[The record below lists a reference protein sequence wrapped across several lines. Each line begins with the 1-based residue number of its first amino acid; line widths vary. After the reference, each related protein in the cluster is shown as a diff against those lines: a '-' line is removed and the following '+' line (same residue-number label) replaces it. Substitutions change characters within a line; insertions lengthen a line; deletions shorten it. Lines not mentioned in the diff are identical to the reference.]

1 MGKGNTFK
9 EHHGLI
15 DNYPNME
22 YKDKSKAKELIE
34 NLSANTDWEGE
45 KKYKKNDLSEL
56 DLYNMVNTNEA
67 QAISLI
73 KNFFRKTEKEDHFTD
88 ESNTKEFITEK
99 GIEYLNK
106 TLEEAIGFYER
117 TLKRSIEETFFKKRK
132 EWGRF
137 FDTTEDVLHFLMAN
151 SSGWSKPWVG
161 ERHIICSLM
170 KIAHCINIKNQIEDD
185 LENTENIFDDI
196 SERHIYPYFKNKQQN
211 SINPEKMKW
220 KCKKW
225 EKGKY
230 KTFWTIGRKLHFRWS
245 ARIKDDDMIIL
256 KMLSNP
262 EYGDVSAIKDIYG
275 KRNECDNKE
284 DALLLI
290 QYHWIN
296 VYKRDPKTKLKIKNL
311 FGKTKE
317 ETDMFIA
324 SMRKYLDKDF
334 WHFLDNASHQRDD
347 GKNSEDYEDAKLI
360 WPLTDNN
367 GKAHS
372 VETQFNLINNKNES
386 HFSHHRI
393 YKMKAIIEAVVRLQW
408 YAREEYIR
416 HIIKENLQEHKEIT
430 EMEEPGVVP
439 ELFYLGGNTDPNNS
453 KPAEE
458 AIFNHFIEQ
467 GNIVPL
473 HFKEDKK
480 QICKTYTTKK
490 SRTRFHS
497 SQENNDMYPENINI
511 K

>member
-1 MGKGNTFK
+1 MAKEDTFK
-9 EHHGLI
+9 ENHGLI
-15 DNYPNME
+15 NNYPNME
-22 YKDKSKAKELIE
+22 YKNNSKAEDLIHT
-34 NLSANTDWEGE
+34 LSAKTEWETE

-56 DLYNMVNTNEA
+56 DLYNMVNTSET
-67 QAISLI
+67 QAISII

-88 ESNTKEFITEK
+88 ESKSQEFITEK

-106 TLEEAIGFYER
+106 TIEEAIWFYER
-117 TLKRSIEETFFKKRK
+117 TLKRGIEQSFFNKRK
-132 EWGRF
+132 KWERF
-137 FDTTEDVLHFLMAN
+137 FNTTEDVLHFLMAN
-151 SSGWSKPWVG
+151 SWEGAKPWVS

-185 LENTENIFDDI
+185 LENAENIFDEM
-196 SERHIYPYFKNKQQN
+196 SERHIYPNFKNKERN
-211 SINPEKMKW
+211 DINPERMKW

-262 EYGDVSAIKDIYG
+262 EYWDVSAINDIYG

-311 FGKTKE
+311 FGKTQE
-317 ETDMFIA
+317 ETDVFIA

-334 WHFLDNASHQRDD
+334 FVFLSNASHQRDD
-347 GKNSEDYEDAKLI
+347 WKNNESYEDAKLI
-360 WPLTDNN
+360 WPLTDNR

-372 VETQFNLINNKNES
+372 VETQFNLLNNKNES

-393 YKMKAIIEAVVRLQW
+393 YKMKAIIEAIVRLQW
-408 YAREEYIR
+408 YVREEYIR

-439 ELFYLGGNTDPNNS
+439 ELFYLGGNTDPDDS

-458 AIFNHFIEQ
+458 AIFNHFVEQ
-467 GNIVPL
+467 DNVVPL
-473 HFKEDKK
+473 HFNDGKK
-480 QICKTYTTKK
+480 HTCKTYTTK
-490 SRTRFHS
+490 RARDRFHS
-497 SQENNDMYPENINI
+497 SQENNNMYPKNISI
-511 K
+511 R